1 MKNRNIE
8 NVKLNSNKIKNWKI
22 IIFYLI
28 FVISFFVF
36 PKFMLIVLA
45 IYLVITIILSM
56 VASLFLEKNT
66 NNRLSKF
73 KMFLFT
79 FWFLPFLILLK
90 AVCVNVFS
98 MDEENFVKK
107 FNLTNLSQKY
117 EKLVTEK
124 DRKLLKPNY
133 VSSKEVKEKIQDL
146 NKIRSKMKKKPKSKK

>member
-90 AVCVNVFS
+90 AVCVNIFG
-98 MDEENFVKK
+98 MDEENFTKK

-117 EKLVTEK
+117 EKLITEK
-124 DRKLLKPNY
+124 DRSLLKPNH
-133 VSSKEVKEKIQDL
+133 VSSKEVKEKIQNL

>member
-90 AVCVNVFS
+90 AVCVNIFG
-98 MDEENFVKK
+98 MDEENFAKK

-117 EKLVTEK
+117 EKLITEK
-124 DRKLLKPNY
+124 DRSLLKPNH
-133 VSSKEVKEKIQDL
+133 VSSKEVKEKIQNL
-146 NKIRSKMKKKPKSKK
+146 NKMRTKMKKKPKSKK